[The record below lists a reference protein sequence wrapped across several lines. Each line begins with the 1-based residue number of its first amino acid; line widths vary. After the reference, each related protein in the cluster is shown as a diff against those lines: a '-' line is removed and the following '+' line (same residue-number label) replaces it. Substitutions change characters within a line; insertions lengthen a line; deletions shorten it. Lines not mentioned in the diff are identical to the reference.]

1 MNNLIYDRTQQ
12 DIIKRTAKGYYNY
25 TDLNRIE
32 AWCEYLSNTLNSYA
46 YPVHIKIKTDWTIFN
61 FPIQS
66 EMERIRSNIR
76 TLKNAFFS
84 FTKIPENLEKM
95 TFIKANDIEKILYE
109 INTLIENMISQ
120 FFYCGEI
127 YSGEV

>member
-1 MNNLIYDRTQQ
+1 MDKLIYNRTQQ
-12 DIIKRTAKGYYNY
+12 DIIKRTVKGYYNY

-32 AWCEYLSNTLNSYA
+32 TWCEYLSNTLNSYA
-46 YPVHIKIKTDWTIFN
+46 YPVHIKIKTDWTIFD

-66 EMERIRSNIR
+66 EMERIRTNIS
-76 TLKNAFFS
+76 TLKNAYFS
-84 FTKIPENLEKM
+84 FTQIPENLEYM
-95 TFIKANDIEKILYE
+95 TWQKANEIEKILFE